1 MASAG
6 YDEFHAGMI
15 ISPSSRAIVAIDDR
29 LTDFESAESG
39 TNIDIVA
46 PHLIDP
52 PRPSKKWIKGFIT
65 KVSKR
70 IFEYV
75 LLYCLNSHAAHPT
88 LMLLVKAGAQ

>member
-75 LLYCLNSHAAHPT
+75 AFECRNSLSAHPI
-88 LMLLVKAGAQ
+88 LMQSFKRGAQ